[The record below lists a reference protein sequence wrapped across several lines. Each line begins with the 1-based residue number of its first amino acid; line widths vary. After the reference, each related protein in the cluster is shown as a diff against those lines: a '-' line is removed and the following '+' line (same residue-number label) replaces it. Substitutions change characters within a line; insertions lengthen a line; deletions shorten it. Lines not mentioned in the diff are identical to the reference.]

1 MLSRHLKLSLAAILM
16 FVCSIAHAA
25 EPSQDGRLAN
35 SVERSALEAVKRRI
49 DAFNDHDIDG
59 YLAAHH
65 EDVQI
70 FEFPDKSI
78 GVGRAHLQRIFGPLL
93 EKGIGKTEVRHQV
106 AIENK
111 IVSEEQ
117 TNFGSTQ
124 PETIVAI
131 YTVKEGLISSIY
143 LVEAAN

>member
-1 MLSRHLKLSLAAILM
+1 MLSGPLKFSLATLLM
-16 FVCSIAHAA
+16 FVCGGAHAA
-25 EPSQDGRLAN
+25 EPSQDGRLAD
-35 SVERSALEAVKRRI
+35 SIERTALEAVKRRI
-49 DAFNDHDIDG
+49 DAFNDHDIDR

-70 FEFPDKSI
+70 YEFPDRSI

-93 EKGIGKTEVRHQV
+93 EKGIGKTEVMHQV
-106 AIENK
+106 AVGNK

-117 TNFGSTQ
+117 TSFGATQ
-124 PETIVAI
+124 SENLVAI
-131 YTVKEGLISSIY
+131 YTVTDGLISSVY

>member
-1 MLSRHLKLSLAAILM
+1 MQSRHLKLSLATILM
-16 FVCSIAHAA
+16 FVCSIAFTA
-25 EPSQDGRLAN
+25 ERSQDSRLAN
-35 SVERSALEAVKRRI
+35 SVERTALEAVKRRI
-49 DAFNDHDIDG
+49 DAFNDHDIDE

-106 AIENK
+106 AIENM
-111 IVSEEQ
+111 IVSEEH
-117 TNFGSTQ
+117 TNFGATQ

-143 LVEAAN
+143 LIEAAN

>member
-1 MLSRHLKLSLAAILM
+1 MLSRHLKLSLATILM
-16 FVCSIAHAA
+16 LVCGIAHAA

-49 DAFNDHDIDG
+49 DAFNDHDIDR

>member
-1 MLSRHLKLSLAAILM
+1 MLSRHLKLSLATILM
-16 FVCSIAHAA
+16 FVCSIAYAA
-25 EPSQDGRLAN
+25 EPSQDSRLAN
-35 SVERSALEAVKRRI
+35 SVERTALEAVKRRI